1 MRIAKYAERV
11 SLRSTYPPGITSA
24 GYVNDPWSSVT
35 SMYSTLNHCSEEEK
49 KLSGEQ
55 ETACR
60 DIVNE
65 LYHEMEST
73 FSEYKIPPPFFGPL
87 QVVSYE
93 GIGGDINENQEDAE
107 FKINISDD
115 YYGSSMFQSRSE
127 KLAREVDI

>member
-1 MRIAKYAERV
+1 MPARCIVAATISVKYGTRAFQ
-11 SLRSTYPPGITSA
+11 RSTFHPGITGVECARSR
-24 GYVNDPWSSVT
+24 WSSAMSKCDT
-35 SMYSTLNHCSEEEK
+35 IPNAFSEEEK

-87 QVVSYE
+87 
-93 GIGGDINENQEDAE
+93 
-107 FKINISDD
+107 
-115 YYGSSMFQSRSE
+115 
-127 KLAREVDI
+127 

>member
-1 MRIAKYAERV
+1 MF
-11 SLRSTYPPGITSA
+11 
-24 GYVNDPWSSVT
+24 
-35 SMYSTLNHCSEEEK
+35 STLNHFSEEEK

-115 YYGSSMFQSRSE
+115 YHGSSMFQSRSE